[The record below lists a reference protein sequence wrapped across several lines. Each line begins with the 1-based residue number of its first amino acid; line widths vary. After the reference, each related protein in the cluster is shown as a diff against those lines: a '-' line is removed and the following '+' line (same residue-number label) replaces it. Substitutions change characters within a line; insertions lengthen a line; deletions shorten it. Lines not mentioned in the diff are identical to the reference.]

1 MPDFTELNEKKK
13 TEIKDNIADPILTSS
28 TPSGS
33 KNNAGIVVGII
44 AIIIVFLCVVDF
56 SNSTLESGEIMGN
69 LMMTAAVFGLI
80 MFFPLLILISFIVID
95 KNIDK
100 KNSNIKLQENMN
112 REANSGS
119 GLSKFIEKTDIANLK
134 GVPKDFYEAGIVFVE
149 KGQFDDGIMEFVKVI
164 KTASL
169 EDNLYVLAQ
178 KELENMGFSKMDIE
192 NARQTK
198 NA

>member
-13 TEIKDNIADPILTSS
+13 TEIKDNIADPIFTPS

-33 KNNAGIVVGII
+33 KNNDGIVVGVI
-44 AIIIVFLCVVDF
+44 AIIIMFLCVVDF

-80 MFFPLLILISFIVID
+80 MFFPLLILISFIVIG
-95 KNIDK
+95 K

-134 GVPKDFYEAGIVFVE
+134 GEPKDFYEAGMVFVE
-149 KGQFDDGIMEFVKVI
+149 KGQFDDGIIEFVKVI

-169 EDNLYVLAQ
+169 EDNLYVSAQ
-178 KELENMGFSKMDIE
+178 KELESMGFSKTDIDNVRE
-192 NARQTK
+192 TK